1 MLMHAGSWICRILDL
16 PSPARIK
23 RAADEAALF
32 SSLARRG
39 ALNSSA
45 EAMRYSQPWSS
56 QRNVV
61 SSRRPGA
68 AWLSAAARA
77 ARVNVSNETVARA
90 VATRH
95 GGVVVFQLP
104 FLVSMT
110 AMPPSERTRSSGA
123 GSSSTSA
130 PTYASGASAFFRK
143 YIPFYA
149 SGGST
154 AMYI

>member
-1 MLMHAGSWICRILDL
+1 MMHAAAFRILDL

-68 AWLSAAARA
+68 AWLSA

-143 YIPFYA
+143 YIPFFF
-149 SGGST
+149 SGGSA
-154 AMYI
+154 AMYIK